1 MEGNRVHLPGLG
13 YFSLAVKGE
22 ICEDAKTH
30 RFRLRN
36 PEVRSVNFRPE
47 KDFMRTLRN
56 AQFENATYRSRLH
69 ATPSPAEVDTAL
81 TRLFAAADY
90 IFANDLQTALHLSKS
105 MTYRLLR
112 SLESEGKLRN
122 VGSRYRKMY
131 VKG

>member
-1 MEGNRVHLPGLG
+1 
-13 YFSLAVKGE
+13 
-22 ICEDAKTH
+22 
-30 RFRLRN
+30 
-36 PEVRSVNFRPE
+36 
-47 KDFMRTLRN
+47 MRTLRK

-69 ATPSPAEVDTAL
+69 ATPTPEEVDTAL
-81 TRLFAAADY
+81 TCLFAAADY
-90 IFANDLQTALHLSKS
+90 IFPNNLQTTLHLSKS